1 MCSRLFVGHVVNI
14 KNTYVN
20 FLQYIHPHF
29 EIVSN
34 LDGYDRPDSNGI
46 IYTGNY
52 NDGIKEY
59 LSRITPSWIIVNAH
73 HYDIDLTTNEGLYKS
88 TLPLHFFHDTKKS
101 KKEEVPAYK
110 KVVYDELIDYIKLSL
125 ICNTPLNI
133 DDTTSRSLYSLFVA
147 ILGVPDML
155 SLTYFKMLDDV
166 SINVIISSVLT
177 FLTRVNEQQYLGV
190 STAYARLISQSHQR
204 YGKRIK
210 GGILRYI
217 KSKAK
222 PEISLYQLLLYLNGA
237 K

>member
-1 MCSRLFVGHVVNI
+1 MCSRLFIGHVVNI
-14 KNTYVN
+14 KSMYVN
-20 FLQYIHPHF
+20 FLQYIHPHS
-29 EIVSN
+29 EILSS
-34 LDGYDRPDSNGI
+34 LSGYDRPDSNGI

-52 NDGIKEY
+52 SDDIKEQ
-59 LSRITPSWIIVNAH
+59 LSRITSDWIIVNAH
-73 HYDIDLTTNEGLYKS
+73 HYDIDLTTNEGLYKN
-88 TLPLHFFHDTKKS
+88 TLPLHFLQDTKKI

-110 KVVYDELIDYIKLSL
+110 RVDYETLIDYIKLSL
-125 ICNTPLNI
+125 VCNTSLNI
-133 DDTTSRSLYSLFVA
+133 DDTANNSLYRLFVA

-155 SLTYFKMLDDV
+155 SITYFKILSGV
-166 SINVIISSVLT
+166 NINVITSSVLT

-190 STAYARLISQSHQR
+190 STSYARLISQSHQR

-210 GGILRYI
+210 SGILNYI